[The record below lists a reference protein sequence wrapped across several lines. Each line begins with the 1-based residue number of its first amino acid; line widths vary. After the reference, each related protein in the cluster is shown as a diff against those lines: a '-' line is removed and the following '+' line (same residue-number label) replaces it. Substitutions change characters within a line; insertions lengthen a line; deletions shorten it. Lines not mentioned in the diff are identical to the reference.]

1 MEVIMAAITLSQD
14 QIQQLHAQLDAALKS
29 SPAAAAP
36 AAPVAIDFCTA
47 WPGAKAALQA
57 IATLY
62 PAAGWAIGIVIA
74 IVDQIYNARCKKP

>member
-1 MEVIMAAITLSQD
+1 MAAITLSQD

-29 SPAAAAP
+29 SPAAAATAAAP
-36 AAPVAIDFCTA
+36 AAPVAIDFCSA

-74 IVDQIYNARCKKP
+74 IVDQIYNSQCKK